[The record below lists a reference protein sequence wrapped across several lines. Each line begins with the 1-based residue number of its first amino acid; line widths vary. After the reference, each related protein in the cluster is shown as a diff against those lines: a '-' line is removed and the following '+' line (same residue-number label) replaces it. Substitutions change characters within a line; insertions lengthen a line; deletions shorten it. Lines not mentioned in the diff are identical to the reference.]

1 MSLRSFEHAL
11 ARLQKVLKLL
21 DEAEKASYA
30 GKVREYAEWLSSYE
44 QNGICF
50 NPDGAAFQAFLTPV
64 KEAEDLERRG
74 AYNDALFAGYEALRV
89 LSSPK
94 LRAARCVALADLPR
108 APDDFLGD
116 IPGIPGSGGVASGP

>member
-44 QNGICF
+44 KNGICF
-50 NPDGAAFQAFLTPV
+50 NELQGAQV
-64 KEAEDLERRG
+64 
-74 AYNDALFAGYEALRV
+74 YLFIRFV
-89 LSSPK
+89 LI
-94 LRAARCVALADLPR
+94 L
-108 APDDFLGD
+108 DD
-116 IPGIPGSGGVASGP
+116 